1 MRLAIP
7 APPEMYP
14 WIAERAKLVIDRS
27 FRAIAAIDDYGR
39 IAGMVGYD
47 AFTSNSCAIHVA
59 LEKKIAARYLIRPA
73 FELPFLHWGLGVLLG
88 AVIGTNQE
96 ALDLDLHLGFRQI
109 AVLRDHWAVGVDTV
123 LLEMRR
129 EDCRWIRKTCKMEAA

>member
-1 MRLAIP
+1 MQTTI
-7 APPEMYP
+7 
-14 WIAERAKLVIDRS
+14 K
-27 FRAIAAIDDYGR
+27 
-39 IAGMVGYD
+39 
-47 AFTSNSCAIHVA
+47 
-59 LEKKIAARYLIRPA
+59 A
-73 FELPFLHWGLGVLLG
+73 FEPVLQGVDIYTSDLG